1 VSTPVVQALQSKSPI
16 VIIGGWL
23 SSPSDYRGLARILA
37 NPPYSRI
44 VYITDI
50 GRLEWGRAKDPDFRL
65 MFDILA
71 RTVEVAIQE
80 TGADRVDLIGHSAGG
95 RIARAYLGD
104 EPYYDVIYDGQ
115 RYISSLITLGTSH
128 AIWEVFIR
136 QFGQFVDDAYPGSY
150 YPHIFYRSVAGESVR
165 GRRVGTPEEMFAFR
179 SYKVV
184 TGNGEDIGDG
194 VTPTK
199 SCYLPGA
206 DNLVLRGVRHA
217 PYNAPNTWYGA
228 PGVVEEWFGDQAI

>member
-1 VSTPVVQALQSKSPI
+1 MSLAKARQPV

-37 NPPYSRI
+37 NPPYNRV

-71 RTVEVAIQE
+71 RTVELAIRE
-80 TGADRVDLIGHSAGG
+80 TGSERVDLIGHSAGG

-104 EPYYDVIYDGQ
+104 ESYYGVIYDGQ
-115 RYISSLITLGTSH
+115 RYVASLTTLGTSH
-128 AIWEVFIR
+128 TVWEVFIR
-136 QFGQFVDDAYPGSY
+136 QFGAFVDESYPGAY

-184 TGNGEDIGDG
+184 TGNGEDMGDG
-194 VTPTK
+194 VTPTH

-217 PYNAPNTWYGA
+217 PYNAPTNWYGA
-228 PGVVEEWFGDQAI
+228 PGVVDEWYGDQAV

>member
-1 VSTPVVQALQSKSPI
+1 MSLSTTKRPI

-23 SSPSDYRGLARILA
+23 SSPGDYRGLARILA

-50 GRLEWGRAKDPDFRL
+50 GRLEWGFVKDPDFHI

-71 RTVEVAIQE
+71 RTVELALRE
-80 TGADRVDLIGHSAGG
+80 TGSEKVDVIGHSAGG
-95 RIARAYLGD
+95 RVARAYLGD
-104 EPYYDVIYDGQ
+104 EPYYGVIYDGQ
-115 RYISSLITLGTSH
+115 RYVDRLITLGTSH
-128 AIWEVFIR
+128 SRWERFVKY
-136 QFGQFVDDAYPGSY
+136 FGQFVDEAYPGAY
-150 YPHIFYRSVAGESVR
+150 YPHITYRSVAGESVR
-165 GRRVGTPEEMFAFR
+165 GRRVGSPEEMFAYR
-179 SYKVV
+179 SYKL
-184 TGNGEDIGDG
+184 TNGNGEDIGDG
-194 VTPTK
+194 ISPTQ

-228 PGVVEEWFGDQAI
+228 PSVVEAWFEE